1 MKVLKLKQ
9 GSPEWLAVRKTTH
22 NASEAPAM
30 KGVSKYK
37 SYIDLVRE
45 KATGITEEVS
55 PEKQRQFDKGHESE
69 EKARPLVEAM
79 IDDSLYPMTA
89 TDDEG
94 YLLAS
99 SDGATL
105 PPKGGTGFEHKLW
118 NEALAAAVSA
128 GMVPESH
135 TWQLD
140 QQIAVFGFEKIIFV
154 VSNGTPDKFV
164 SCEYRTTPERIAALM
179 AGWKQFDEDV
189 ANYTPEVI
197 EQKPILVAKN
207 IDTLPALLIEI
218 TGRVTA
224 SNLVEFKGHATAVIS
239 SINTSLQT
247 DQDFVDATKAAKY
260 LRDVEDN
267 AKRAK
272 ANALSQTAS
281 IDELF
286 KALDEVIKMAADV
299 RKDLEK
305 KISQEKDNRKQEM
318 VIEAK
323 NELAAFVKKLNTGLG
338 GHMQDVTADFGAVIK
353 GLSSIDSMRS
363 KIAAELN
370 NAKATAAEISARID
384 GNIKSLEV
392 EGQSWRFL
400 FPDLHSVCAKASDD
414 FAALLAARVAQH
426 KEAEEKRL
434 AADRERIRKEEQ
446 ERADKEAADRIEKER
461 LAAEAAK
468 PVITNTTPEGQAG
481 TPAGAQPEPAAP
493 ALHSV
498 VMPIVQGRIHAATA
512 QPAPSAQDERNAYLA
527 AYEQAVDSLSELTT
541 FELLRSV
548 HYNERQLA
556 ERLATA

>member
-1 MKVLKLKQ
+1 MKVLKLVQ
-9 GSPEWLAVRKTTH
+9 GSTEWLAVRKTTH

-118 NEALAAAVSA
+118 NEVLAAAVSD

-135 TWQLD
+135 TWQFD

-189 ANYTPEVI
+189 ANYQPEVI

-239 SINTSLQT
+239 SINT
-247 DQDFVDATKAAKY
+247 
-260 LRDVEDN
+260 
-267 AKRAK
+267 
-272 ANALSQTAS
+272 
-281 IDELF
+281 
-286 KALDEVIKMAADV
+286 
-299 RKDLEK
+299 
-305 KISQEKDNRKQEM
+305 
-318 VIEAK
+318 
-323 NELAAFVKKLNTGLG
+323 
-338 GHMQDVTADFGAVIK
+338 
-353 GLSSIDSMRS
+353 
-363 KIAAELN
+363 
-370 NAKATAAEISARID
+370 
-384 GNIKSLEV
+384 
-392 EGQSWRFL
+392 
-400 FPDLHSVCAKASDD
+400 
-414 FAALLAARVAQH
+414 
-426 KEAEEKRL
+426 
-434 AADRERIRKEEQ
+434 
-446 ERADKEAADRIEKER
+446 
-461 LAAEAAK
+461 
-468 PVITNTTPEGQAG
+468 
-481 TPAGAQPEPAAP
+481 
-493 ALHSV
+493 
-498 VMPIVQGRIHAATA
+498 
-512 QPAPSAQDERNAYLA
+512 
-527 AYEQAVDSLSELTT
+527 
-541 FELLRSV
+541 
-548 HYNERQLA
+548 
-556 ERLATA
+556 